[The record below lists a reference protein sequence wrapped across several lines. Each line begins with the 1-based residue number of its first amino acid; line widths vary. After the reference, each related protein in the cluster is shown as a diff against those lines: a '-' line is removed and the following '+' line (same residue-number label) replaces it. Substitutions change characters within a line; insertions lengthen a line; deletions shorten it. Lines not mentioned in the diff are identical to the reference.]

1 MSIVDKA
8 VAAMTPPVS
17 DEKRQKAHSEARS
30 AAKPGDWLSL
40 ILDHHEQI
48 EAAFAETKAADTAD
62 ARRRAQKRLGILL
75 TGHSMAEEAVVYPA
89 MAQAGKK
96 GHANTGYTEQAA
108 AKMQLAALE
117 HLDPLSQDYLD
128 KLGHLEGAVLTHV
141 YQEESDWFI
150 DLKRD
155 APAEDQMR
163 IAERYA
169 EEYGRY
175 VDDGFV
181 DGGRPAEPRSFG
193 AEASR
198 M

>member
-175 VDDGFV
+175 VDDGFG